1 MQYQNGNDSAVN
13 ENSLSELP
21 FSEDIY
27 EEDNKKFSDWSKE
40 ELIDEIKKLKKRKKY
55 GIVWE
60 AKKEKVVEDCQKRF
74 PILKEIRGNSLSP
87 EQNSIINVLIEGDNY
102 HALSVLNY
110 IYPRAIDVI
119 IIDPP
124 YNIGKGDF
132 VYNDKRIDE
141 NDSYRHSKWLSFM
154 DSRLKLSKNLLSER
168 GVILISIDETEF
180 AQLKLLC
187 DDIFGSTNF
196 IGTFVWR
203 KKAGA
208 GADSKLLFTQHEY
221 ILFYSKNISNLDPFY
236 QPLTEEQKKEYK
248 NPDNDP
254 RGLWAPTDLTAPS
267 SDTDNSRLYEIVS
280 PSTGKKWMKRWSYTR
295 DNMES
300 LIKKDLVWFGKDGNA
315 MPKRKRFLSDKKGLV
330 PRSIIDFTLTSD
342 SKKDLEKIFGKESRL
357 FDYPK
362 PVKLIKH
369 LIGIT
374 SKKSSIILDF
384 FAGSGTTGQAV
395 MELNEEDGGERRFVL
410 CTNNENNICTDVCY
424 PRLLKVMDN
433 YKENFNSPRFK
444 NLFSLK
450 YYRTDFVDATE
461 TDANKKKLV
470 DRSTEM
476 LCLKEN
482 CFNLEFEGKE
492 FRIYSGK
499 TEKLLCIIYDDDGI
513 DECKTKLTS
522 LNRKAVIY
530 IFSLDDSNKEEEFA
544 DIADI
549 IEIRPIPA
557 SILNVYRRL
566 FR

>member
-1 MQYQNGNDSAVN
+1 MGDSN
-13 ENSLSELP
+13 TEESLS
-21 FSEDIY
+21 SEVSISFTSDEADRFI
-27 EEDNKKFSDWSKE
+27 DNRKYYGWSRE
-40 ELIDEIKKLKKRKKY
+40 ELIEEIKKLKKRKKY

-60 AKKEKVVEDCQKRF
+60 EKKEMVVEDCKKRL
-74 PILKEIRGNSLSP
+74 PVLKEITERALSSGLNSVM
-87 EQNSIINVLIEGDNY
+87 NVLIEGDNY

-110 IYPRAIDVI
+110 IYPSAIDVI

-132 VYNDKRIDE
+132 VYNDKKIDE
-141 NDSYRHSKWLSFM
+141 HDSYRHSKWLSFM
-154 DSRLKLSKNLLSER
+154 DLRLRLSKDLLSER

-187 DDIFGSTNF
+187 DDIFGSMNF

-221 ILFYSKNISNLDPFY
+221 ILFYSKNISNLDHFY

-280 PSTGKKWMKRWSYTR
+280 PSTQKKWLRRWSYTR

-300 LIKKDLVWFGKDGNA
+300 LIKDNLVWFGKDGNS
-315 MPKRKRFLSDKKGLV
+315 MPKRKRFLSQKIGLV

-342 SKKDLEKIFGKESRL
+342 GKKDLEQIFGKERRL

-369 LIGIT
+369 FIGIT

-395 MELNEEDGGERRFVL
+395 MELNEEDGGKRKFVL

-424 PRLLKVMDN
+424 PRLKKVIDASN
-433 YKENFNSPRFK
+433 DKLDRSGYKSK
-444 NLFSLK
+444 FSLK
-450 YYRTDFVDATE
+450 YYLTDFVDATD
-461 TDANKKKLV
+461 TDLNKKELV

-476 LCLKEN
+476 LCIKEN
-482 CFNLEFEGKE
+482 CFNLEFKGRE
-492 FRIYSGK
+492 FIVYSDENG
-499 TEKLLCIIYDDDGI
+499 KLLSIIYDDEGI
-513 DECKTKLTS
+513 QECKGKLKEFSKRTI
-522 LNRKAVIY
+522 VY
-530 IFSLDDSNKEEEFA
+530 IFSLDNSNKEEEFT